1 DTCWDTD
8 GSLIASGDDVW
19 SGAEELVTSGAGA
32 WTGSAPAEVDG
43 VPVGACAAHF
53 PLHSTSRVVA
63 GGPITNDVYKCQTKP
78 VTQAVADGDY
88 GEWDPTADDIAR
100 LEAIHPEG
108 VCDYSKLSVGH
119 PDAE

>member
-1 DTCWDTD
+1 D
-8 GSLIASGDDVW
+8 GM
-19 SGAEELVTSGAGA
+19 
-32 WTGSAPAEVDG
+32 
-43 VPVGACAAHF
+43 PVGACAAHF

-119 PDAE
+119 PDAESQTPPTTAPETTTSTAPTSTSSTAPSTGPSSTAAPS